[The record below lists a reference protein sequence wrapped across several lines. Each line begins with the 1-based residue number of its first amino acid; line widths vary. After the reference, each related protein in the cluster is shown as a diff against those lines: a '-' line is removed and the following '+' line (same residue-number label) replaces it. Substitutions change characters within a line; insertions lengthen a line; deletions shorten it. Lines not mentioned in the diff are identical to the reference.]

1 MPYLYIPSTFVFQC
15 WSKTMKQRQTSAI
28 TIAQANVI
36 ALITIAWVIVITL
49 LICDVLAIL
58 FVYHCSVCS
67 SNNSIDM
74 QIPNATSSSSIQM
87 CFVEVEGVLS
97 DSAERTSNYAFL
109 PFFWIIPI
117 CNDMSLLSIM
127 KLVSNH

>member
-1 MPYLYIPSTFVFQC
+1 
-15 WSKTMKQRQTSAI
+15 MKQRQTSAI

-109 PFFWIIPI
+109 PFF
-117 CNDMSLLSIM
+117 
-127 KLVSNH
+127 